1 MAPKF
6 LNLWGLKESNNNE
19 AYDKGLISELTSNE
33 AISEVISDLCSV
45 VSFIV
50 LDLVFDFTTNIRTLE
65 LTHFFR
71 TVSIRKSSLP
81 DKANPLPTAH
91 CGEGIFVLAKE
102 AIKASE
108 QMLVQEGFHFKRSL
122 AAHRRCCDC
131 LTINGISHIARGKN
145 SGNVRARRLSFGHK
159 VARLVH
165 IQLSLE

>member
-65 LTHFFR
+65 LTHVLG
-71 TVSIRKSSLP
+71 TVSRVSLSCGRKTSLCSSYFP
-81 DKANPLPTAH
+81 YQPQGAGCRGANVSRLGGRASLGPVPI
-91 CGEGIFVLAKE
+91 GRDQAK
-102 AIKASE
+102 SRW
-108 QMLVQEGFHFKRSL
+108 VQ
-122 AAHRRCCDC
+122 
-131 LTINGISHIARGKN
+131 
-145 SGNVRARRLSFGHK
+145 
-159 VARLVH
+159 
-165 IQLSLE
+165 

>member
-65 LTHFFR
+65 LTHVLG
-71 TVSIRKSSLP
+71 TVSSSRSGADKSIRIRP
-81 DKANPLPTAH
+81 
-91 CGEGIFVLAKE
+91 
-102 AIKASE
+102 
-108 QMLVQEGFHFKRSL
+108 
-122 AAHRRCCDC
+122 RCECVDRPP
-131 LTINGISHIARGKN
+131 GG
-145 SGNVRARRLSFGHK
+145 
-159 VARLVH
+159 
-165 IQLSLE
+165 